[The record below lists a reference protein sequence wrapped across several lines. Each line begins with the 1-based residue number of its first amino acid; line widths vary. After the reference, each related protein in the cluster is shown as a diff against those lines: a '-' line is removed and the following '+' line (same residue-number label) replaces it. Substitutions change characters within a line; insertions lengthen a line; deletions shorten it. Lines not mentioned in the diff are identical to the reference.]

1 MSAGDVSL
9 VGVYDADGTL
19 AGEVRYWVGARLGRT
34 HCSLCEITHGLFR
47 EKSEWRECR
56 ESMNVEFV
64 TFHRDDAPRD
74 VLDACDHRLPAVVAR
89 SGDDLLVVLSSEELE
104 ALGGDVTSFEAAL
117 KRSCASKGIALA

>member
-1 MSAGDVSL
+1 
-9 VGVYDADGTL
+9 
-19 AGEVRYWVGARLGRT
+19 
-34 HCSLCEITHGLFR
+34 
-47 EKSEWRECR
+47 
-56 ESMNVEFV
+56 MNVEFV

-89 SGDDLLVVLSSEELE
+89 SGGDLLVVLSSDDLE